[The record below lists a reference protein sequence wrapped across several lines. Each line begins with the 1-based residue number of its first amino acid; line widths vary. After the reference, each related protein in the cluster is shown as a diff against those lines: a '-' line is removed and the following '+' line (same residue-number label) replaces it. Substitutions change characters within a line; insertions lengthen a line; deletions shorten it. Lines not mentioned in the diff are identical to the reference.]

1 MVKKLRF
8 PELNDPELARK
19 LKEIRL
25 HFMISRAKLED
36 ILSIQKGFIYRFETN
51 TLKLDALHNKRTYNK
66 IKKYFDELIEIENI
80 SNIPL
85 PERLKNV
92 VYEYKTIWNKEYY
105 NPELVI
111 KGK

>member
-1 MVKKLRF
+1 MKEELKFPDINETDFFTKFKDLR
-8 PELNDPELARK
+8 
-19 LKEIRL
+19 I
-25 HFMISRAKLED
+25 HFTLSRAKLED

-66 IKKYFDELIEIENI
+66 IKKYFDELIEIENM
-80 SNIPL
+80 SNTPL
-85 PERLKNV
+85 SERLKNV